1 MCGAEKVA
9 MSDAYI
15 VIAPIG
21 ELKAGWLKPLQGQIQ
36 KIYGYPARIMSL
48 LDDVSFAL
56 DPEREQ
62 YHSTRILEALAEK
75 APAGAVKVLG
85 ITRVDLFIPILTYVF
100 GEAQLG
106 GVSCVVSS
114 FRLNVE
120 EALGNSEMSFQERM
134 IKEAIHELGHCFKLK
149 HCREASCIMHY
160 CRSTEDV
167 DRKSGALC
175 RYCRVLVDDERKR
188 LAAGSDR

>member
-1 MCGAEKVA
+1 MR
-9 MSDAYI
+9 DAYI
-15 VIAPIG
+15 AIAPIG
-21 ELKAGWLKPLQGQIQ
+21 ELKAEWLDPLKLQIQ
-36 KIYGYPARIMSL
+36 QVFDYPGEIVPL

-75 APAGAVKVLG
+75 APDGAVKVLG

-106 GVSCVVSS
+106 GTSCVVSS
-114 FRLNVE
+114 FRLNV
-120 EALGNSEMSFQERM
+120 ADAMGDSEMSFQDRM
-134 IKEAIHELGHCFKLK
+134 IKEAIHELGHCFKLR
-149 HCREASCIMHY
+149 HCQEASCIMHY

-167 DRKSGALC
+167 DRKSGSLC
-175 RYCRVLVDDERKR
+175 RYCRVLVEDERRR
-188 LAAGSDR
+188 LSEV

>member
-1 MCGAEKVA
+1 MATP
-9 MSDAYI
+9 DAFI
-15 VIAPIG
+15 AVAPIG
-21 ELKAGWLKPLQGQIQ
+21 ELKAGWLDPLKLHIQ
-36 KIYGYPARIMSL
+36 KIYGYPARIVPL
-48 LDDVSFAL
+48 LNDVAFAL

-75 APAGAVKVLG
+75 APEGAVKVLG

-114 FRLNVE
+114 FRLNVA
-120 EALGNSEMSFQERM
+120 EALGNAEMSFQERM
-134 IKEAIHELGHCFKLK
+134 IKEAIHELGHCFKLR
-149 HCREASCIMHY
+149 HCQEESCIMHY

-167 DRKSGALC
+167 DRKSGSLC
-175 RYCRVLVDDERKR
+175 RYCRVLVEDERKR
-188 LAAGSDR
+188 LVEG